1 MTDKQVDILAE
12 KIADLLYEK
21 VKLLFD
27 GHDFTIEV
35 YDEDQEQVLL
45 AELAKAMTLLDSYL
59 KAEQYDKCAII
70 QNKIKR
76 IENKLKKL

>member
-27 GHDFTIEV
+27 GNDFTIEV
-35 YDEDQEQVLL
+35 HDEDQEQVLL

>member
-1 MTDKQVDILAE
+1 MTDKDIE
-12 KIADLLYEK
+12 KIAQRVAELLYEK
-21 VKLLFD
+21 AHEEVSFD
-27 GHDFTIEV
+27 IPEE
-35 YDEDQEQVLL
+35 DEEQLLL

-59 KAEQYDKCAII
+59 QKEQYDKCAII